1 VSRLRRNTSKLATA
15 SAPRQQ
21 LENPQPL
28 AAVPN
33 RKKFV
38 RLTLWPLVAA
48 TFFMVSGGTYGTEDI
63 VHGAG
68 YGRAILILLL
78 TPLLWSL
85 PTAFMIGEL
94 SSALPYEGGYYAW
107 VRRAMGNFWGFQEAW
122 LSLVASIFDMAIYPT
137 LFVAYLTRMFPYFQQ
152 GNRGW
157 WVALAVVIGCAALN
171 IAGVKVVSLTSLWL
185 FLALSAPFVVIVVL
199 APFKMGALVNAV
211 TKPTTSS
218 VDILGGLLICMWN
231 YMGWDNASTIATEV
245 EKPQRTYPRAMLAA
259 VVIVALSY
267 VLPFAA
273 MWMTG
278 LTPTAW
284 ETGSWADIAGLLGG
298 PLLRIGV
305 VLGGIIS
312 AFGMFNA
319 LVMSYSRLPLAMAQD
334 GMLPGIFGKL
344 HSKSRAPWV
353 AIVALAIGWAM
364 CLGLGFARLVTLD
377 ILLYGFSLVL
387 EFVALAVLRFRE
399 PGLPRPFRVPGGLFG
414 AIAVGIPPMLLLG
427 FSIIRSEHEQVWNM
441 SSFAF
446 GMILIA
452 AGFVAYAVNHAL
464 KPQGWAAAQ
473 QKPEPAA

>member
-1 VSRLRRNTSKLATA
+1 
-15 SAPRQQ
+15 
-21 LENPQPL
+21 
-28 AAVPN
+28 
-33 RKKFV
+33 
-38 RLTLWPLVAA
+38 
-48 TFFMVSGGTYGTEDI
+48 MVSGGTYGTEDI

-94 SSALPYEGGYYAW
+94 SSALPHEGGYYAW

-137 LFVAYLTRMFPYFQQ
+137 LFVAYLTRMFPWFQQ

-157 WVALAVVIGCAALN
+157 WVALAVVIACAVLN

-185 FLALSAPFVVIVVL
+185 FFALTAPFVAIVVL
-199 APFKMGALVNAV
+199 APFKIGALANAV
-211 TKPTTSS
+211 TKPTTST

-245 EKPQRTYPRAMLAA
+245 EKPQRTYPRAMLVA
-259 VVIVALSY
+259 VCIVALTY

-278 LTPTAW
+278 LTSTAW

-298 PLLRIGV
+298 PLLRVGV
-305 VLGGIIS
+305 VLGGVIS

-344 HSKSRAPWV
+344 QKKSRAPWV
-353 AIVALAIGWAM
+353 AIVALAMGWAM
-364 CLGLGFARLVTLD
+364 CLGLGFARLVTID
-377 ILLYGFSLVL
+377 ILLYGTSLVL

-399 PGLPRPFRVPGGLFG
+399 PDLPRPFRVPGGLFG
-414 AIAVGIPPMLLLG
+414 AIAIGIPPALLLG
-427 FSIIRSEHEQVWNM
+427 FAVTRSEHEYIWGM

-452 AGFVAYAVNHAL
+452 AGFVAYAVNHLL
-464 KPQGWAAAQ
+464 KPHGWAAPE

>member
-1 VSRLRRNTSKLATA
+1 
-15 SAPRQQ
+15 
-21 LENPQPL
+21 
-28 AAVPN
+28 
-33 RKKFV
+33 
-38 RLTLWPLVAA
+38 
-48 TFFMVSGGTYGTEDI
+48 MVSGGTYGTEDI

-94 SSALPYEGGYYAW
+94 SSALPHEGGYYAW

-137 LFVAYLTRMFPYFQQ
+137 LFVAYLTRMFPWFQQ

-157 WVALAVVIGCAALN
+157 WVALAVVIACAVLN

-185 FLALSAPFVVIVVL
+185 FFALTAPFVAIVVL
-199 APFKMGALVNAV
+199 APFKIGALANAV
-211 TKPTTSS
+211 TKPTTST

-245 EKPQRTYPRAMLAA
+245 EKPQRTYPRAMLVA
-259 VVIVALSY
+259 VCIVALTY

-278 LTPTAW
+278 LTSTAW

-298 PLLRIGV
+298 PLLRVGV
-305 VLGGIIS
+305 VLGGVIS

-344 HSKSRAPWV
+344 QKKSRAPWV
-353 AIVALAIGWAM
+353 AIVALAMGWAM
-364 CLGLGFARLVTLD
+364 CLGLGFARLVTID
-377 ILLYGFSLVL
+377 ILLYGTSLVL

-399 PGLPRPFRVPGGLFG
+399 PDLPRPFRVPGGLFG
-414 AIAVGIPPMLLLG
+414 AIAIGIPPALLLG
-427 FSIIRSEHEQVWNM
+427 FAVTRSEHEYIWGM

-452 AGFVAYAVNHAL
+452 AGFVAYAVNHLL
-464 KPQGWAAAQ
+464 KPHGWAAPD